1 MIENADKPASVSK
14 PYTMQLAPIHLYT
27 LPRQLVHAKVH
38 ARPSA
43 KNKSPY
49 LCDVQ
54 LEDGSIAVCHNPALG
69 CAGLV
74 CAGADVMVMPV
85 DSKSK
90 GISRYVL
97 YHVVVNK
104 PEQVPS
110 KESADVICIH
120 PAVANDIAEAVA
132 EKFLRCSQIRREVAV
147 GNSRFDMCAIKDDK
161 EVLLEVKNASIADT
175 VCCLPR
181 DRPRAL
187 KDAGVSAP
195 LCAIFPYGNKQKRGL
210 VSPRALKHATELGRL
225 ARKGKQAYILYLSQ
239 RTDVQRFKISTL
251 DEEYLAA
258 VNKAVSRG
266 LRLRAFSIRW
276 VGSSAYLD
284 KLLPIDR

>member
-1 MIENADKPASVSK
+1 MIEIVAVVEVYQAI
-14 PYTMQLAPIHLYT
+14 TMQLAPLHLYT
-27 LPRQLVHAKVH
+27 LPRPLVRAKIH

-54 LEDGSIAVCHNPALG
+54 LEDGTIEVCHNPALG

-74 CAGADVMVMPV
+74 CVGADVLVMPV

-97 YHVVVNK
+97 YHVCLGG
-104 PEQVPS
+104 
-110 KESADVICIH
+110 ESADVVCVH

-132 EKFLRCSQIRREVAV
+132 EKFLRCSQIHREVAV
-147 GNSRFDMCAIKDDK
+147 GDSRFDMCAMKDGQ

-181 DRPRAL
+181 DRKQAL
-187 KDAGVSAP
+187 KDAGGNPP
-195 LCAIFPYGNKQKRGL
+195 LCAIFPYGNKQKKGL

-225 ARKGKQAYILYLSQ
+225 AREGRSTYILYLSQ
-239 RTDVQRFKISTL
+239 RTDVSRFMISTL

-276 VGSSAYLD
+276 IGESAYLD

>member
-1 MIENADKPASVSK
+1 MATMLGVYQAI
-14 PYTMQLAPIHLYT
+14 TMQLAPVHLYT
-27 LPRQLVHAKVH
+27 LPRALVRAKIY

-54 LEDGSIAVCHNPALG
+54 LEDGSIEVCHNPALG

-74 CAGADVMVMPV
+74 CVGADVMVMPV

-97 YHVVVNK
+97 YHVVLT
-104 PEQVPS
+104 
-110 KESADVICIH
+110 ESADVVCVH

-132 EKFLRCSQIRREVAV
+132 EKFLRCSQIRREVAI
-147 GNSRFDMCAIKDDK
+147 GDSRFDMCAMKDGQ

-181 DRPRAL
+181 DRRQAL
-187 KDAGVSAP
+187 KVVGDNPP
-195 LCAIFPYGNKQKRGL
+195 LCAIFPYGNKQKKGL

-225 ARKGKQAYILYLSQ
+225 ARDGYCTYIIYLSQ
-239 RTDVQRFKISTL
+239 RTDISRFMISTL

-276 VGSSAYLD
+276 IGESAYLD

>member
-1 MIENADKPASVSK
+1 
-14 PYTMQLAPIHLYT
+14 MQLAPIHLYT
-27 LPRQLVHAKVH
+27 LPRQLVYAKVH

-43 KNKSPY
+43 RNKSPY

-54 LEDGSIAVCHNPALG
+54 LEDGSIEVCHNPALG

-74 CAGADVMVMPV
+74 CVGADVMVMPV

-97 YHVVVNK
+97 YHVVLAGR
-104 PEQVPS
+104 
-110 KESADVICIH
+110 ESADVICIH

-132 EKFLRCSQIRREVAV
+132 EKFLHCSQIRREVSV

-181 DRPRAL
+181 DRPQAL
-187 KDAGVSAP
+187 KAAGASAP

-225 ARKGKQAYILYLSQ
+225 ARKGKQAYIIYLSQ
-239 RTDVQRFKISTL
+239 RTDVTRFKISTL

-266 LRLRAFSIRW
+266 LRLRAFSICW

>member
-1 MIENADKPASVSK
+1 
-14 PYTMQLAPIHLYT
+14 MQLAPVHLYT
-27 LPRQLVHAKVH
+27 LPRQLVRAKIH

-74 CAGADVMVMPV
+74 CVGADVMVMPV

-97 YHVVVNK
+97 YHVCLGG
-104 PEQVPS
+104 
-110 KESADVICIH
+110 ESADVVCVH

-147 GNSRFDMCAIKDDK
+147 GDSRFDMCAIKDGQK
-161 EVLLEVKNASIADT
+161 VLLEVKNASIADT

-181 DRPRAL
+181 DRRQAL
-187 KDAGVSAP
+187 KAIGDNPP
-195 LCAIFPYGNKQKRGL
+195 LCAIFPYGNKQKKGL

-225 ARKGKQAYILYLSQ
+225 AKAGRATYILYLSQ
-239 RTDVQRFKISTL
+239 RTDVSRFMISTL

-266 LRLRAFSIRW
+266 LCLRAFSIRW
-276 VGSSAYLD
+276 IGESAYSD

>member
-1 MIENADKPASVSK
+1 
-14 PYTMQLAPIHLYT
+14 MQLAPIHLYT
-27 LPRQLVHAKVH
+27 LPRKLVSAKVH

-54 LEDGSIAVCHNPALG
+54 LEDGSIEVCHNPALG
-69 CAGLV
+69 CAGLICV
-74 CAGADVMVMPV
+74 GADVLVMPV
-85 DSKSK
+85 DKKSK
-90 GISRYVL
+90 GISKFVL
-97 YHVVVNK
+97 YHVIIAD
-104 PEQVPS
+104 
-110 KESADVICIH
+110 ESADADPTTVCVH
-120 PAVANDIAEAVA
+120 PAVANDLAEAIA
-132 EKFLRCSQIRREVAV
+132 EKFLKCSQIRREVSI
-147 GNSRFDMCAIKDDK
+147 GDCRFDMCAMKGDE

-181 DRPRAL
+181 DRSREL
-187 KDAGVSAP
+187 KAAGAGAP

-239 RTDVQRFKISTL
+239 RTDVRRFKISTL
-251 DEEYLAA
+251 DEEYLAS

-266 LRLRAFSIRW
+266 LKLRAFSIHW
-276 VGSSAYLD
+276 EGEHAYLD